1 MLKIGSLQLRTN
13 LLLSP
18 IAGYCD
24 LSFRLV
30 ARSCGGLGLACTDLL
45 CPEGVLREN
54 KRSMEVAATCP
65 EDSPLAMQLYGAD
78 AGRLCEAA
86 RWARD
91 HGAAVIDINMG
102 CPVDKITKK
111 DGGSALLCN
120 PENTVRLA
128 EKIVR
133 TVPDVPVTAKM
144 RLGWDDQQIVA
155 PMLARRLEEIGIA
168 AITIHGRT
176 TEMRFTGNVRLA
188 GIAEVVQ
195 AVRRIPVIGNGDIRT
210 PEDAYQMMA
219 LTGCQGVMIG
229 RAALSAPWIFRDTHS
244 FLTTGIVPD
253 PPSVEEKCRLM
264 HDHFYNLVRWRNQ
277 RVAVCEFRKRISWYA
292 RHLNPCR
299 HLRDAMRTINTPADF
314 DRVLGEFLHSRMT
327 ADPSV
332 EVEGLSDQAVEP
344 AGIMV

>member
-30 ARSCGGLGLACTDLL
+30 VRSCGGLGLACTDLL

-54 KRSMEVAATCP
+54 KRSLELAATCA

-78 AGRLCEAA
+78 SGRLCEAA

-91 HGAAVIDINMG
+91 HGADVIDINMG
-102 CPVDKITKK
+102 CPIDKITKR
-111 DGGSALLCN
+111 DGGSALLCH

-128 EKIVR
+128 EKIVQA
-133 TVPDVPVTAKM
+133 VPEVPVTAKM
-144 RLGWDDQQIVA
+144 RLGWDDQRIVA
-155 PMLARRLEEIGIA
+155 PLLARRLEEIGIA
-168 AITIHGRT
+168 AVTIHGRT
-176 TEMRFTGNVRLA
+176 TEMRFTGNVRLG

-195 AVRRIPVIGNGDIRT
+195 AVRHIPVIGNGDIRT
-210 PEDAYQMMA
+210 PEDARQMLA
-219 LTGCQGVMIG
+219 VTGCQGVMIG
-229 RAALSAPWIFRDTHS
+229 RAALSAPWIFRDIHS
-244 FLTTGIVPD
+244 FLTTGVVGD

-264 HDHFYNLVRWRNQ
+264 RDHFYNLVRWRNQ

-292 RHLNPCR
+292 RHLHPCR
-299 HLRDAMRTINTPADF
+299 GLRDAMRIINTPADF
-314 DRVLGEFLHSRMT
+314 DRAVDEFLAWRTS
-327 ADPSV
+327 ADRSA
-332 EVEGLSDQAVEP
+332 GAQASSALVDE
-344 AGIMV
+344 AGVLV

>member
-24 LSFRLV
+24 LAFRLV
-30 ARSCGGLGLACTDLL
+30 VRSCGGVGLACTDLL

-54 KRSMEVAATCP
+54 KRSMELAATCG

-111 DGGSALLCN
+111 DGGSALLCD

-128 EKIVR
+128 EKIVQA
-133 TVPDVPVTAKM
+133 VPEVPVTAKM
-144 RLGWDDQQIVA
+144 RLGWDDERIVA
-155 PMLARRLEEIGIA
+155 PKLARRLEEIGIA
-168 AITIHGRT
+168 AVTVHGRT
-176 TEMRFTGNVRLA
+176 TEMRFAGNVRLE

-195 AVRRIPVIGNGDIRT
+195 AVRQIPVIGNGDIRT
-210 PEDAYQMMA
+210 PEDARQMMA
-219 LTGCQGVMIG
+219 VTGCQGVMIG
-229 RAALSAPWIFRDTHS
+229 RAALSAPWIFREVHS
-244 FLTTGIVPD
+244 FLTMGVVGEAPG
-253 PPSVEEKCRLM
+253 VEEKCRLM
-264 HDHFYNLVRWRNQ
+264 RDHFYNLVRWRNE

-292 RHLNPCR
+292 RHLHPCR
-299 HLRDAMRTINTPADF
+299 GLRDAMRVINTSADF
-314 DRVLGEFLHSRMT
+314 DQALEEFLRERLNARSLGVAERL
-327 ADPSV
+327 P
-332 EVEGLSDQAVEP
+332 EAVEE
-344 AGIMV
+344 AGVTV

>member
-30 ARSCGGLGLACTDLL
+30 VRFCGGVGLACTDLL

-54 KRSMEVAATCP
+54 KRSLELAATCA

-91 HGAAVIDINMG
+91 HGADVIDINMG
-102 CPVDKITKK
+102 CPVDKITKR

-128 EKIVR
+128 EKIVKA
-133 TVPDVPVTAKM
+133 VPEVPVTAKM
-144 RLGWDDQQIVA
+144 RLGWDDQRIVA
-155 PMLARRLEEIGIA
+155 PMLARRLEEVGIA
-168 AITIHGRT
+168 AVTIHGRT
-176 TEMRFTGNVRLA
+176 TEMRFAGNVRL
-188 GIAEVVQ
+188 GSIAEVVQ
-195 AVRRIPVIGNGDIRT
+195 AVRQIPVIGNGDIHT
-210 PEDAYQMMA
+210 PEDARHMMA
-219 LTGCQGVMIG
+219 VTGCQGVMIG
-229 RAALSAPWIFRDTHS
+229 RAALSAPWIFRDIHS
-244 FLTTGIVPD
+244 FLTTGVVGEPL
-253 PPSVEEKCRLM
+253 SVEEKCRLM
-264 HDHFYNLVRWRNQ
+264 RDHFYNLVRWRNE

-299 HLRDAMRTINTPADF
+299 GLRDAMRVINSPADF
-314 DRVLGEFLHSRMT
+314 DRALDEFLQWRLAASRSGGAEAL
-327 ADPSV
+327 AD
-332 EVEGLSDQAVEP
+332 AVDE
-344 AGIMV
+344 AGVMV

>member
-30 ARSCGGLGLACTDLL
+30 VRSCGGLGLACTDLL

-54 KRSMEVAATCP
+54 KRSLELAATCA
-65 EDSPLAMQLYGAD
+65 EDFPLAMQLYGAD
-78 AGRLCEAA
+78 CGRLCEAA

-102 CPVDKITKK
+102 CPVDKITKR
-111 DGGSALLCN
+111 DGGSALLCH

-128 EKIVR
+128 EKIVQA
-133 TVPDVPVTAKM
+133 VPDVPVTAKM
-144 RLGWDDQQIVA
+144 RLGWDDQRIVA

-168 AITIHGRT
+168 AVIIHGRT

-195 AVRRIPVIGNGDIRT
+195 AVRQIPVIGNGDIHT
-210 PEDAYQMMA
+210 PEDARQMLA
-219 LTGCQGVMIG
+219 VTGCQGVMVG
-229 RAALSAPWIFRDTHS
+229 RAALSAPWIFRDIHS
-244 FLTTGIVPD
+244 FLTTGVVGD
-253 PPSVEEKCRLM
+253 PPSVEEKCQLIR
-264 HDHFYNLVRWRNQ
+264 DHFYNLVRWRNE

-299 HLRDAMRTINTPADF
+299 GLRDAIRVINTPADF
-314 DRVLGEFLHSRMT
+314 ERALDEFVEWRMT
-327 ADPSV
+327 VDRLAGAQGPAD
-332 EVEGLSDQAVEP
+332 AVDE
-344 AGIMV
+344 AGVMV